1 MHMYIFTD
9 RNHDVGL
16 DASRWSRD
24 QCAGVEELQTSH
36 SFEFYTLSEKQM
48 DYRILY
54 VDEDQDRMYV
64 GCKDHLLS
72 MDINNITQ
80 GTLKVSHSF

>member
-1 MHMYIFTD
+1 
-9 RNHDVGL
+9 
-16 DASRWSRD
+16 
-24 QCAGVEELQTSH
+24 LQTSH

-80 GTLKVSHSF
+80 GTLKVRRRFIGLHPTLRLKNVRWLEKIQL